1 MSKLQLFLQTT
12 RARTLPV
19 MVFPVVIGAV
29 LAWQQGSMF
38 QWGLFAL
45 TLGGALAAH
54 LGANVVNDVFD
65 FGAGADQ
72 AARDIVPQGETVVTG
87 SQLLLNSQLSI
98 KTYRLIAVGCFAV
111 ALLCGIVLSFFRP
124 FALVFGALGFLL
136 AFFYVAPPLR
146 LAYIGR
152 GLGELDILISFG
164 ILPLVGSFYVQSGAV
179 TLTALLASLP
189 IGLYTLA
196 VLYFHHFLHWRGDK
210 EVGKVTPIV
219 ALGEHGARVAGAILL
234 LLIAVLFI
242 IDAALE
248 VYPWYSFIAALTIIP
263 VQLAL
268 RQATGDL
275 KHYLQLMAANFN
287 GNLQAALLIVLALLI
302 WGFARI

>member
-1 MSKLQLFLQTT
+1 MSKLRLFLQST

-19 MVFPVVIGAV
+19 MIFPVVIGAA
-29 LAWQQGSMF
+29 LAWQQGNRF
-38 QWGLFAL
+38 QWSLFAL
-45 TLGGALAAH
+45 TLLGALAAH
-54 LGANVVNDVFD
+54 LGANVINDVFD

-72 AARDIVPQGETVVTG
+72 AAQHIAAAGETVVTG
-87 SQLLLNSQLSI
+87 SQFLLNKQLSL
-98 KTYRLIAVGCFAV
+98 KTYRLLAVACFAV
-111 ALLCGIVLSFFRP
+111 ALLCGVVLSFYRP
-124 FALVFGALGFLL
+124 FALLFGALGFLL

-164 ILPLVGSFYVQSGAV
+164 ILPLVGSYYVQSGAV
-179 TLTALLASLP
+179 TFAALLASLP

-210 EVGKVTPIV
+210 EVGKITPIV
-219 ALGEHGARVAGAILL
+219 ALGEHGARIVGAILL
-234 LLIAVLFI
+234 LLIAVMFV
-242 IDAALE
+242 IDALLE

-268 RQATGDL
+268 RQASGDL

-287 GNLQAALLIVLALLI
+287 GDLQAALLILLALLI
-302 WGFARI
+302 RGFARI

>member
-19 MVFPVVIGAV
+19 MIFPVVIGTV
-29 LAWQQGSMF
+29 LAWQQGSTF
-38 QWGLFAL
+38 QWGFFVLAL
-45 TLGGALAAH
+45 IGALAAH

-72 AARDIVPQGETVVTG
+72 AAHDITVKGETLVTG
-87 SQLLLNSQLSI
+87 SQFLLDQRLSI
-98 KTYRLIAVGCFAV
+98 KTYRLLAVGCFAV
-111 ALLCGIVLSFFRP
+111 ALLCGIVLSFYRP

-164 ILPLVGSFYVQSGAV
+164 ILPLVGSFYVQSGTV
-179 TLTALLASLP
+179 TFTALLASLP

-196 VLYFHHFLHWRGDK
+196 VLYFHHFLHWRGDR
-210 EVGKVTPIV
+210 EVGKITPVV
-219 ALGEHGARVAGAILL
+219 ALGEHGARVVGAILL
-234 LLIAVLFI
+234 LLIAVIFI
-242 IDAALE
+242 VDAVLE

-287 GNLQAALLIVLALLI
+287 GNLQAALLVLLALLI
-302 WGFARI
+302 RGFAHI